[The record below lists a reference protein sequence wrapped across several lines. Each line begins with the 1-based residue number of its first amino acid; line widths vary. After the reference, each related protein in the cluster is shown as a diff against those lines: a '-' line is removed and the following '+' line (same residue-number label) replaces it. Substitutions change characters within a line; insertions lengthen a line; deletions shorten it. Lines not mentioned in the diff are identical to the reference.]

1 MNGTGRRD
9 ALPPPVPL
17 EVYQLLD
24 SVLQQQIIDKN
35 RDFMKGYRASDP
47 YQEDFV
53 SDQQQCLPQPPLVKD
68 AMRPAD
74 SHIPLPLDFSGLD
87 CKNDLYALFRDRK
100 SQRVYTE
107 QPVSLAQLS
116 FLLWATQGIKEL
128 RGKAYATL
136 RTVPSGG
143 ARHPFETYLAVR
155 LVDGLRPG
163 IYHYLP
169 MEHAL
174 EFLGLPENFDEQIA
188 DSLSGQK
195 WAAKAN
201 VVFYWSM
208 VAYRAEWRYGIYA
221 HRVALI
227 DAGHLGQNLYLAA
240 EGVGLGCCG
249 IAAFEHELCC
259 RMLEIDGIEEFPVYT
274 MPVGTVSAEN
284 QQAEQDFYRF
294 VREQN
299 L

>member
-1 MNGTGRRD
+1 M
-9 ALPPPVPL
+9 
-17 EVYQLLD
+17 LD
-24 SVLQQQIIDKN
+24 PVLQQQIIDKN
-35 RDFMKGYRASDP
+35 RDFMKGYRKDDP
-47 YQEDFV
+47 YLDDFV
-53 SDQQQCLPQPPLVKD
+53 SDQQQRLPQPPLVK
-68 AMRPAD
+68 APMRTE
-74 SHIPLPLDFSGLD
+74 SGRISLPLDFSGLSL
-87 CKNDLYALFRDRK
+87 KNDLLALIRDRK
-100 SQRVYTE
+100 SERVYTG
-107 QPVSLAQLS
+107 QTISLTQLS
-116 FLLWATQGIKEL
+116 FLLWATQGVKEL
-128 RGKAYATL
+128 RGKSYATL

-155 LVDGLRPG
+155 LVDGLKTG

-174 EFLGLPENFDEQIA
+174 EFLSAPDDLDTLIG
-188 DSLSGQK
+188 DSLSEQK
-195 WAAKAN
+195 WAAKAS
-201 VVFYWSM
+201 VVFYWTM

-249 IAAFEHELCC
+249 IAAFDHEICC
-259 RMLEIDGIEEFPVYT
+259 RMFEIDGKDEYAVYT

-284 QQAEQDFYRF
+284 KEAEQEFYRF
-294 VREQN
+294 VKEQN